1 MRAKTDNLKKL
12 GMFLFLWII
21 LISGNE
27 AFAQRGGPPGGG
39 SRSGEGQRRGPS
51 PEQIF
56 GYLDRNKNG
65 RIDADEIE
73 NSRGPLKEMMQRA
86 GVDYRKGLDQN
97 SFGKAFEKI
106 RQQREAEGS
115 DRGRDDDRA
124 KREEYERRK
133 REYEERRR
141 REEEEKRRKGEDSKS
156 KSSSKPT
163 VVIRPKERVTVDLPT
178 TFSEGDRD
186 ADGQVGFYEWKK
198 WKRDAIGD
206 FAKYDHNGDGFL
218 TPRELTIGPREP
230 VETMAVSGI
239 ASTTSASVPTQVAT
253 TETDSTDSKKSVT
266 PTEEKTAV
274 DTNSV
279 AGRRAESMFRLLD
292 KDRNE
297 SLTSEEWNRSRT
309 IKPLFEKGGID
320 ISQPMSKN
328 DFLSNYIRLSES

>member
-1 MRAKTDNLKKL
+1 MRAKTDNLQKL
-12 GMFLFLWII
+12 GIFLLLWLLI
-21 LISGNE
+21 LGGNE
-27 AFAQRGGPPGGG
+27 ARA
-39 SRSGEGQRRGPS
+39 QRRGPS

-56 GYLDRNKNG
+56 GYMDRNKNG

-86 GVDYRKGLDQN
+86 GVDYRKGLDQK

-198 WKRDAIGD
+198 WKRDAISD

-218 TPRELTIGPREP
+218 TPRELSIGPREP
-230 VETMAVSGI
+230 VQTVIVSTI
-239 ASTTSASVPTQVAT
+239 ASTTSPSNPSPVMT
-253 TETDSTDSKKSVT
+253 TESEATDDKESSSSTESKA
-266 PTEEKTAV
+266 AV

-297 SLTSEEWNRSRT
+297 SLTAEEWGRSRT